1 MPSTFRRLTLFLG
14 ATALMAPALLTA
26 QPPQGGPGGRGGPGG
41 PGGPAVPGARGAQG
55 PRRAE
60 LPGADVTALL
70 NARRQLDLTP
80 RQVAQL
86 DSLERIQHAERSKF
100 QESMRARRDSA
111 MQRQRAVRAQG
122 GAPGAGA
129 GASPMSRDSLRA
141 RMQAQVRTE
150 RAALQPQLDQMR
162 RRDSTFRMAAD
173 RVLNDTQRQKVREMQ
188 AERRGYERGL
198 RERRGGQAGRGA
210 IRDGRDG
217 RDGRAGRAAVRGG
230 QGARGG
236 MRPAPNAGPR
246 PPMGPERGPVPP
258 GGERGRRPNDAI

>member
-1 MPSTFRRLTLFLG
+1 MPSTFRRLTLLLG
-14 ATALMAPALLTA
+14 ATALMTPALLTA

-41 PGGPAVPGARGAQG
+41 PGGPVGPGTRSAQG

-60 LPGADVTALL
+60 LPGAEVTALL

-100 QESMRARRDSA
+100 QESMRVRRDSA
-111 MQRQRAVRAQG
+111 MQRQRAATM
-122 GAPGAGA
+122 P
-129 GASPMSRDSLRA
+129 RDSMRA
-141 RMQAQVRTE
+141 RMQAQMQAE

-173 RVLNDTQRQKVREMQ
+173 RVLNDTQRQKVRELQ

-198 RERRGGQAGRGA
+198 RAG
-210 IRDGRDG
+210 
-217 RDGRAGRAAVRGG
+217 RGG
-230 QGARGG
+230 QGGRSAMRGGRGGQGGRDG
-236 MRPAPNAGPR
+236 MRPGPGAGPQR
-246 PPMGPERGPVPP
+246 PMGPERGPVPP
-258 GGERGRRPNDAI
+258 GGERGRRPNDAV

>member
-55 PRRAE
+55 PRRADQ
-60 LPGADVTALL
+60 PGVDVTALL

-86 DSLERIQHAERSKF
+86 DSLERIQHAERNKF
-100 QESMRARRDSA
+100 QESMRVRRDSA
-111 MQRQRAVRAQG
+111 MQRQRAAREAQG
-122 GAPGAGA
+122 SANV
-129 GASPMSRDSLRA
+129 SRDSLRA
-141 RMQAQVRTE
+141 RMRSQVEAE
-150 RAALQPQLDQMR
+150 RAAMQPQLEQMR

-198 RERRGGQAGRGA
+198 REG
-210 IRDGRDG
+210 
-217 RDGRAGRAAVRGG
+217 RGG
-230 QGARGG
+230 QGGRGAMRDGRGGQGGRGAMRGGRGG
-236 MRPAPNAGPR
+236 MRPGPNAGPR
-246 PPMGPERGPVPP
+246 GPMGPERGPVPP
-258 GGERGRRPNDAI
+258 GGARGPRPNDAV

>member
-14 ATALMAPALLTA
+14 ATALLTPALLTA

-41 PGGPAVPGARGAQG
+41 PGGPAGPGARSAQG
-55 PRRAE
+55 PRRAD
-60 LPGADVTALL
+60 LPGAEVTALL

-100 QESMRARRDSA
+100 QESMRVRRDSA
-111 MQRQRAVRAQG
+111 MQRQRAARAPGGAPG
-122 GAPGAGA
+122 GAPGATV
-129 GASPMSRDSLRA
+129 PRDSMRA
-141 RMQAQVRTE
+141 RMQGQMQAE

-173 RVLNDTQRQKVREMQ
+173 RVLNDTQRQKVRELQ

-198 RERRGGQAGRGA
+198 RAG
-210 IRDGRDG
+210 
-217 RDGRAGRAAVRGG
+217 RGG
-230 QGARGG
+230 QGGRGAMRDGRGGQGDRGAMRGGRGGQGGRDG
-236 MRPAPNAGPR
+236 MRPGPNVGPR
-246 PPMGPERGPVPP
+246 GPMGPERGPVPP
-258 GGERGRRPNDAI
+258 GGERGRRPSDAV